1 MTVTK
6 DASSPASLTN
16 TTVAALTTASFTPP
30 AGSLIVATGVTG
42 NTSGSGAQTGAIT
55 DSHGGT
61 WVVDKSLT
69 TAGDGSVY
77 IFRRTTAVTNVATT
91 VTYTPTGTTAAGNQ
105 LSVCVLD
112 GATGSLGATA
122 SIATAFHTN
131 ITPTAIGS
139 FIICAGCNAA
149 ASATLALET
158 GFTALLD
165 TADATNGETYGS
177 CYLTAGTVSLSAVT
191 AGWTTTAASAQFVAA
206 EYPPLATV
214 RGPLKPVLVL
224 QGVGRAGTR

>member
-6 DASSPASLTN
+6 DASSPTSLTN

-30 AGSLIVATGVTG
+30 AGSLIVATGDVG
-42 NTSGSGAQTGAIT
+42 NSAGSGAQTGAIT
-55 DSHGGT
+55 DSLSGT
-61 WVVDKSLT
+61 WVTDKSLT
-69 TAGDGSVY
+69 TAGDGSTY
-77 IFRRTTAVTNVATT
+77 IFRRTTATTNTAMT
-91 VTYTPTGTTAAGNQ
+91 VTFTPTGTNAKGNQ

-122 SIATAFHTN
+122 SIATAWHTN

-139 FIICAGCNAA
+139 FVICAGVNVA

-158 GFTALLD
+158 GCTALLD

-177 CYLTAGTVSLSAVT
+177 CYLTAGTVSLAAV
-191 AGWTTTAASAQFVAA
+191 AVGWTTTAAQAQFVAA
-206 EYPPLATV
+206 EYPPSAVAGGRL
-214 RGPLKPVLVL
+214 RPLLVL
-224 QGVGRAGTR
+224 QAQNRGSRF